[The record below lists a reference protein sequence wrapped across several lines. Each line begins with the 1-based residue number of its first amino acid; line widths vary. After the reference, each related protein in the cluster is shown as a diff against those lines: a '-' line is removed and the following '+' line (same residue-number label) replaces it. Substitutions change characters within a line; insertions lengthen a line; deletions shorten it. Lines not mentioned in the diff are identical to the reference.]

1 MFFESFINILDLYHQ
16 NRIINFIKPYRIK
29 YYIDVGAHKGEFLSY
44 ILKLKY
50 FKIYCFEPQKKAFDK
65 LKIKAKNKR
74 INIYN
79 FGLGHKNQY
88 LNFHVNKLSST
99 STFSKYK
106 NTIYLKFKNYLLNS
120 SKNYISKYP
129 VKVKK
134 LDNVLKKEK
143 IRNSLLKIDVE
154 GLELKVLKGSKE
166 TILKKVKF
174 VLIEKQFFNLYRD
187 YSYIKIEKF
196 LKKNNFKIL
205 KRFTYPLL
213 NFQDNLYIKY

>member
-1 MFFESFINILDLYHQ
+1 MFFENFINVLDVYHQ

-74 INIYN
+74 INVYN

-120 SKNYISKYP
+120 SKNYLSRYP
-129 VKVKK
+129 VKIKK
-134 LDNVLKKEK
+134 LDNVLKNEK
-143 IRNSLLKIDVE
+143 IKDSFLKIDVE
-154 GLELKVLKGSKE
+154 GFELNVLKGAKKLISKQVKL
-166 TILKKVKF
+166 ILV
-174 VLIEKQFFNLYRD
+174 EKHFFQLYKD
-187 YSYIKIEKF
+187 YTPDEVDIF
-196 LKKNNFKIL
+196 LKKNNFRLL
-205 KRFTYPLL
+205 KKFTFPLL
-213 NFQDNLYIKY
+213 YFQDNIYIKK

>member
-16 NRIINFIKPYRIK
+16 NRIINFIKFYKIR
-29 YYIDVGAHKGEFLSY
+29 YFIDVGAHKGEFLSY
-44 ILKLKY
+44 LLKLNY
-50 FKIYCFEPQKKAFDK
+50 LKIYCFEPQKLPVEK
-65 LKIKAKNKR
+65 LQRISKSRKINL
-74 INIYN
+74 YN
-79 FGLGHKNQY
+79 FGLGNKNGY
-88 LNFHVNKLSST
+88 SNLHINKLSST

-106 NTIYLKFKNYLLNS
+106 NTKYLKFKNYLLNS
-120 SKNYISKYP
+120 PKNYISKYP